1 MGGLLFGALALLKGL
16 LRVAAA
22 HLEQIELLAPPRDQD
37 PYPFPLPFRK
47 QLRKTFSLVHLERKQ
62 DFFGYEIVVG
72 VIEVDERSEQLRV
85 RKLLA
90 GEWKRLASSDP
101 PLANVKRVNQEPV
114 RLAVEAENVQIDW
127 LRERD
132 LLPLQASLDGM
143 ELVAQPS
150 GFFKLELAGRVL
162 NPPTNPFNQ
171 LLGLALEK

>member
-1 MGGLLFGALALLKGL
+1 MGGLLLGAFAFLKSL
-16 LRVAAA
+16 LRVAVAD
-22 HLEQIELLAPPRDQD
+22 LEQIELLAPPRDQ
-37 PYPFPLPFRK
+37 YPHLFALSFRK
-47 QLRKTFSLVHLERKQ
+47 QLRQTFSLVHLDRKH

-132 LLPLQASLDGM
+132 LLPLQAS
-143 ELVAQPS
+143 
-150 GFFKLELAGRVL
+150 
-162 NPPTNPFNQ
+162 
-171 LLGLALEK
+171 